1 MSFTLNNHYRSI
13 SEQLI
18 YFSSRYFYNDELICI
33 SKNGVFKKT
42 IDVYQEEGV
51 YDRENGINEV
61 EAHKVIQSLLQSF
74 EQFRSVIV
82 VTFNIKQAEYI
93 QGLASANAELRQ
105 HLEDLSLK
113 VRSLENVQGDEAD
126 LVIISATFGK
136 DKNGKFLQ
144 NFGPINQE
152 GGKNRINVMVSRAKE
167 KMIVIKSFI
176 SSDITNDNNENALIF
191 KNFIS
196 YVEQLQSGNNTLRII
211 GKQDEQV
218 VASNNKN
225 KIIDQIADE
234 LKINTE

>member
-1 MSFTLNNHYRSI
+1 MSFTLNNHYRSV

-33 SKNGVFKKT
+33 SKNGIFKKT
-42 IDVYQEEGV
+42 IDVYQENGI
-51 YDRENGINEV
+51 YDRENGINEA
-61 EAHKVIQSLLQSF
+61 EAHRVIQCLLQSF
-74 EQFRSVIV
+74 EQYHSVIV

-93 QGLASANAELRQ
+93 QGLASANADLRQ
-105 HLEDLSLK
+105 HLENLSLK

-136 DKNGKFLQ
+136 DKNNKFLQ
-144 NFGPINQE
+144 NFGPINQD

-167 KMIVIKSFI
+167 KMIVIKSFL

-196 YVEQLQSGNNTLRII
+196 YVEQLQDGNNILRSLGKKEETII
-211 GKQDEQV
+211 ASQSKDE
-218 VASNNKN
+218 
-225 KIIDQIADE
+225 IINQIIDE
-234 LKINTE
+234 LKINNE